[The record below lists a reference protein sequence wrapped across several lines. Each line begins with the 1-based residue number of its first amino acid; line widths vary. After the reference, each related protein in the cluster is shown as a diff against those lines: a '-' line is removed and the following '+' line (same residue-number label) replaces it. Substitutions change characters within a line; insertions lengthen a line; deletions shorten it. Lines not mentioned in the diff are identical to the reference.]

1 MTKFLNYNL
10 RSIYGFLLAPPPP
23 SADEEEEMQSAE
35 DAKSEVKFYIL
46 FTYIFVY
53 LFWWNTLYFILWVT
67 YEFLSYPV
75 NFIGSFGF
83 NLTWKKK
90 RKIIDEEPLC

>member
-53 LFWWNTLYFILWVT
+53 LF
-67 YEFLSYPV
+67 
-75 NFIGSFGF
+75 
-83 NLTWKKK
+83 
-90 RKIIDEEPLC
+90 